1 MKPVEQVKIITGE
14 TVEEVE
20 SGLNKWFL
28 AVAEERRT
36 NVAIANIPLKVVGR
50 DFSFLNVKPP
60 LYAVAIFYED
70 FALERHEKGGAKTV
84 GSQKGVSAVAK
95 NNNMAKE

>member
-14 TVEEVE
+14 TVEDVE
-20 SGLNKWFL
+20 SALNKWFL
-28 AVAEERRT
+28 GAAEERRK
-36 NVAIANIPLKVVGR
+36 NVSIANIPLKVVGR

-70 FALERHEKGGAKTV
+70 YALEKHEKGGASVK
-84 GSQKGVSAVAK
+84 GSQKGVSAIDK
-95 NNNMAKE
+95 NNNIRE